1 MLYPD
6 FWQKGL
12 AQRFSRTPPDQN
24 RNLLIIR
31 LHIGQIFAHLT
42 FQNQERPPITMSRT
56 AANTVE
62 RMESPRA
69 YSIGLCPWGVTVKHQ
84 VLALLQHCFSLQPCA
99 CNFAQ
104 HNPGGQSS
112 GCAPSRKLFF
122 LQGCYL
128 FR

>member
-24 RNLLIIR
+24 RNLLIIK

-42 FQNQERPPITMSRT
+42 FQNQERPPITMSRI
-56 AANTVE
+56 AAPLSKRGN
-62 RMESPRA
+62 PPWHI
-69 YSIGLCPWGVTVKHQ
+69 SIVICPWGVTVKHQ
-84 VLALLQHCFSLQPCA
+84 VLALLQHCFFPLPCA
-99 CNFAQ
+99 CNFAL